1 MNVLFLTHN
10 FPRSEGDSSGSFLL
24 RLAKALKNEGVT
36 VHAIAP
42 AAPDLPNSD
51 VIEGIPVE
59 RFRYAPRKFEKLAYT
74 GNMAQDV
81 STSWSARL
89 TLLSFLG
96 ADFVSAVRARRTFEP
111 DIIHAHWWFPNGVVG
126 TWLKGLTHCPLVT
139 TLHGTDVRL
148 ARSVGVAKPLFR
160 HVLQHSSHV
169 TAVSRWLADETERI
183 VSCERPTIAPM
194 PVATDLFSP
203 GGERIPGRLLFVGRV
218 NAQKGIDHLLRAVS
232 KMRNNSTL
240 DVVGDG
246 PGKGAMM
253 QLAADLG
260 IADRVNWIGQLPHP
274 QLVEYYR
281 RASAMV
287 VPSVDEGLGLAAV
300 EALLCETPV
309 VAFESGGLTDV
320 IRDGQT
326 GILVPPGNVPALT
339 AGLDKM
345 LDNREEA
352 KALGVAGRM
361 YALATFA
368 PESAARKYADIYRLA
383 LAGQIAG

>member
-10 FPRSEGDSSGSFLL
+10 FPRSEGDAAGSFLL
-24 RLAKALKNEGVT
+24 RLAKALKAEDVN
-36 VHAIAP
+36 VHVIAP
-42 AAPDLPNSD
+42 AGPGLPNTD
-51 VIEGIPVE
+51 TIEGIPVE

-81 STSWSARL
+81 ATSWSARL

-96 ADFVSAVRARRTFEP
+96 ADFVHAVRARRSFEP

-126 TWLKGLTHCPLVT
+126 TWLKGLTHRPLIT

-148 ARSVGVAKPLFR
+148 ARSVGIAKPLFR
-160 HVLQHSSHV
+160 HVVQHSTQV
-169 TAVSRWLADETERI
+169 TAVSRWLADEAERV
-183 VSCERPTIAPM
+183 VSMQRPTVAPM

-203 GGERIPGRLLFVGRV
+203 GGQRTPARLLFVGRI
-218 NAQKGIDHLLRAVS
+218 NTQKGIDHLLRSMS
-232 KMRNNSTL
+232 KMKTKATL

-246 PGKGAMM
+246 PGRAAMM
-253 QLAADLG
+253 QLATDLG
-260 IADRVNWIGQLPHP
+260 ISDRVNWMGQLKQP

-281 RASAMV
+281 KASVMV

-309 VAFESGGLTDV
+309 VAFNSGGLTDV
-320 IRDGQT
+320 VRDGQT
-326 GILVPPGNVPALT
+326 GVLVPPGDMQAL
-339 AGLDKM
+339 AAALDEI
-345 LDNREEA
+345 LASEERGRT
-352 KALGVAGRM
+352 LGVAGRI

-368 PESAARKYADIYRLA
+368 PESVARRYAGIYRQA
-383 LAGQIAG
+383 LDGSPS

>member
-10 FPRSEGDSSGSFLL
+10 FPRSEGDAAGSFLL
-24 RLAKALKNEGVT
+24 RLAKALKAEDVN
-36 VHAIAP
+36 VHVIAP
-42 AAPDLPNSD
+42 AGPGLPNTD
-51 VIEGIPVE
+51 TIEGIPVE

-81 STSWSARL
+81 ATSWSARL

-96 ADFVSAVRARRTFEP
+96 ADFVHAVRARRSFEP

-126 TWLKGLTHCPLVT
+126 TWLKGLTHRPLIT

-160 HVLQHSSHV
+160 HVVQHSTQV
-169 TAVSRWLADETERI
+169 TAVSRWLADEAERV
-183 VSCERPTIAPM
+183 VSMQRPTVAPM

-203 GGERIPGRLLFVGRV
+203 GGQRTPARLLFVGRI
-218 NAQKGIDHLLRAVS
+218 NTQKGIDHLLRSMS
-232 KMRNNSTL
+232 KMKTKATL

-246 PGKGAMM
+246 PGRAAMM
-253 QLAADLG
+253 QLATDLG
-260 IADRVNWIGQLPHP
+260 ISDRVNWMGQLKQP

-281 RASAMV
+281 KASVMV

-309 VAFESGGLTDV
+309 VAFNSGGLTDV
-320 IRDGQT
+320 VRDGQT
-326 GILVPPGNVPALT
+326 GVLVPPGDMQAL
-339 AGLDKM
+339 AAALDEI
-345 LDNREEA
+345 LASEERGRT
-352 KALGVAGRM
+352 LGVAGRI

-368 PESAARKYADIYRLA
+368 PESVARRYAGIYRQA
-383 LAGQIAG
+383 LDGSPS

>member
-10 FPRSEGDSSGSFLL
+10 FPRTEGDAAGSFLL
-24 RLAKALKNEGVT
+24 RLAKALKAEGVT

-42 AAPDLPNSD
+42 AGPGLPNTD
-51 VIEGIPVE
+51 TIDGISIE

-81 STSWSARL
+81 ASSWSARL

-96 ADFVSAVRARRTFEP
+96 ADFVQAVRARRSFEP
-111 DIIHAHWWFPNGVVG
+111 DLIHAHWWFPNGVVG
-126 TWLKGLTHCPLVT
+126 TWLKGLTHRPLIT

-148 ARSVGVAKPLFR
+148 ARSVGVAKPMFR
-160 HVLQHSSHV
+160 HVMQHSTRV
-169 TAVSRWLADETERI
+169 TAVSRWLADEAQRV
-183 VSCERPTIAPM
+183 VSIDRPTVAPM

-203 GGERIPGRLLFVGRV
+203 GGQRTPGRMLFVGRI
-218 NAQKGIDHLLRAVS
+218 NTQKGIDHLLRS
-232 KMRNNSTL
+232 MKKMNTKATL

-246 PGKGAMM
+246 PGRDAMQ
-253 QLAADLG
+253 QLATDLG
-260 IADRVNWIGQLPHP
+260 ISDRVNWIGQLKQP

-281 RASAMV
+281 KASVMV

-309 VAFESGGLTDV
+309 VAFNSGGLTDV
-320 IRDGQT
+320 VRDGQT
-326 GILVPPGNVPALT
+326 GILVPPADMEAL
-339 AGLDKM
+339 ARALDDI
-345 LDNREEA
+345 LASEERGRT
-352 KALGVAGRM
+352 LGVAGRI

-368 PESAARKYADIYRLA
+368 PESAARRYADIYREA
-383 LAGQIAG
+383 LDASRS

>member
-10 FPRSEGDSSGSFLL
+10 FPRTPGDASGSFLL
-24 RLAKALKNEGVT
+24 RLAKALKAEGVT

-42 AAPDLPNSD
+42 AGPGLPNSD
-51 VIEGIPVE
+51 TIDGISVE

-81 STSWSARL
+81 ASSWSARL

-96 ADFVSAVRARRTFEP
+96 ADFVHAVRARRSFEP
-111 DIIHAHWWFPNGVVG
+111 DLIHAHWWFPNGVVG
-126 TWLKGLTHCPLVT
+126 TWLKGLTHRPLIT

-148 ARSVGVAKPLFR
+148 ARSIGVAKPLFR
-160 HVLQHSSHV
+160 HVMQHSTQV
-169 TAVSRWLADETERI
+169 TAVSRWLADEAQRVI
-183 VSCERPTIAPM
+183 SIDRPSVAPM

-203 GGERIPGRLLFVGRV
+203 GGERIAGRMLFVGRI
-218 NAQKGIDHLLRAVS
+218 NTQKGIDHLLRSMQRMTA
-232 KMRNNSTL
+232 KATL

-246 PGKGAMM
+246 SGKDAMK
-253 QLAADLG
+253 QLATDLG
-260 IADRVNWIGQLPHP
+260 ISDRVNWIGQLKQP

-281 RASAMV
+281 KASVMV

-309 VAFESGGLTDV
+309 VALNSGGLTDV
-320 IRDGQT
+320 VRDGQT
-326 GILVPPGNVPALT
+326 GVLVPPGDMAAMARALDDILASEDRGRT
-339 AGLDKM
+339 
-345 LDNREEA
+345 
-352 KALGVAGRM
+352 LGVAGRI

-368 PESAARKYADIYRLA
+368 PESAARRYADIYRSTLDA
-383 LAGQIAG
+383 SHS

>member
-10 FPRSEGDSSGSFLL
+10 FPRTEGDAAGSFLL
-24 RLAKALKNEGVT
+24 RLAKALKAEGVT

-42 AAPDLPNSD
+42 AGPGLPNTD
-51 VIEGIPVE
+51 TIDGISIE

-81 STSWSARL
+81 ASSWSARL

-96 ADFVSAVRARRTFEP
+96 ADFVHAVRARRSFEP
-111 DIIHAHWWFPNGVVG
+111 DLIHAHWWFPNGVVG
-126 TWLKGLTHCPLVT
+126 TWLKGLTHRPLIT

-160 HVLQHSSHV
+160 HVMQHSTQV
-169 TAVSRWLADETERI
+169 TAVSRWLADEAQRVI
-183 VSCERPTIAPM
+183 SIERPTVAPM

-203 GGERIPGRLLFVGRV
+203 GGERIAGRMLFVGRI
-218 NAQKGIDHLLRAVS
+218 NTQKGIDHLLRS
-232 KMRNNSTL
+232 MKKMNTMATL

-246 PGKGAMM
+246 PGREAMK
-253 QLAADLG
+253 QLATDLG
-260 IADRVNWIGQLPHP
+260 ISDRVNWVGQLKQP
-274 QLVEYYR
+274 QLVDYYR
-281 RASAMV
+281 KASVMV

-309 VAFESGGLTDV
+309 VAFNSGGLTDV
-320 IRDGQT
+320 VRDGQT
-326 GILVPPGNVPALT
+326 GVLVPAGDMEAL
-339 AGLDKM
+339 ARALDDI
-345 LDNREEA
+345 LGSEDRGRT
-352 KALGVAGRM
+352 LGVAGRI

-368 PESAARKYADIYRLA
+368 PESAARRYADIYRSA
-383 LAGQIAG
+383 LDGSHS